1 MENWYR
7 HVKTDFGVQ
16 LSDQQLEQ
24 FDLYLRELQD
34 WSQKFNL
41 TAIVEPEGIRVKH
54 FLDSLSVVKAFPQ
67 GFVPQSMIDIGTGA
81 GFPGIPLK
89 IIFPDARLTLVE
101 SVKKKAGFCEHITEM
116 LGLRDVLVSS
126 ARAEEVGQDPAHR
139 EQYGLVLARAV
150 ASMPILVEYIL
161 PLANVGGLVVMQ
173 KGSSAHREAEASRNA
188 VRLLGGKLD
197 EIIPVELPGVEDER
211 YLVVLEK
218 IKATRAE
225 FPRRVGVPAKA
236 PIQN

>member
-1 MENWYR
+1 
-7 HVKTDFGVQ
+7 
-16 LSDQQLEQ
+16 
-24 FDLYLRELQD
+24 
-34 WSQKFNL
+34 
-41 TAIVEPEGIRVKH
+41 
-54 FLDSLSVVKAFPQ
+54 
-67 GFVPQSMIDIGTGA
+67 
-81 GFPGIPLK
+81 
-89 IIFPDARLTLVE
+89 
-101 SVKKKAGFCEHITEM
+101 
-116 LGLRDVLVSS
+116 
-126 ARAEEVGQDPAHR
+126 
-139 EQYGLVLARAV
+139 
-150 ASMPILVEYIL
+150 MPILVEYLL